1 MKNIS
6 ILGSTGSIGTQ
17 TLEVVR
23 NNPDLFKVKAISGN
37 MNISLLRE
45 QIEEFSP
52 KYVAVYDEKK
62 AMDLRNS
69 LNDDSIKVLS
79 GMDGLIEISTLEEID
94 VLVTSV
100 VGNIGLI
107 PTLNAIKAKKTIA
120 LANKETL
127 VTAGEL
133 VMREALENNVKII
146 PVDSEHSAIFQCLEG
161 YNIEDVNKVIL
172 TASGG
177 PFRRL
182 KKDELVNVQSSDAL
196 KHPNWTMGKKIT
208 IDSATLMNKGL
219 EVIEAKW
226 LFGVE
231 TSKIDVVV
239 HPQSIIHSMVEFID
253 GSLLAQ
259 LGMPDMKLPIQYA
272 LTYPNRIKTDS
283 KGLDFE
289 KYNMLT
295 FEKPDRKTFPCLDL
309 AYEAINIGGITPAV
323 LNAANEELV
332 LQFLDNKIRF
342 YDIPDRIE
350 KAMKKFK
357 GIKNPDINDIIEADK
372 ITREYIKINNFKI

>member
-1 MKNIS
+1 MKKIS

-23 NNPDLFKVKAISGN
+23 NHPDSFKVIAISGN
-37 MNISLLRE
+37 MNIDLLHA

-62 AMDLRNS
+62 AMELKS
-69 LNDDSIKVLS
+69 KVDNACVKILY
-79 GMDGLIEISTLEEID
+79 GMDGLVEISTLEEVDI
-94 VLVTSV
+94 LVTSV

-127 VTAGEL
+127 VTAGEI
-133 VMREALENNVKII
+133 VMKEALDNGVKII

-161 YNIEDVNKVIL
+161 YNIKDIKKLIL

-177 PFRRL
+177 PFRGSSRE
-182 KKDELVNVQSSDAL
+182 ELINVQSSAAL
-196 KHPNWTMGKKIT
+196 KHPNWSMGKKIT

-226 LFGVE
+226 LFGVRAE
-231 TSKIDVVV
+231 EIDVVV

-259 LGMPDMKLPIQYA
+259 LGIPDMKLPIQYA
-272 LTYPNRIKTDS
+272 LTYPNRIKS
-283 KGLDFE
+283 SSGGLDFE
-289 KYNMLT
+289 KYSNLT

-309 AYEAINIGGITPAV
+309 AYEALHLGGITPAV

-332 LQFLDNKIRF
+332 LQFLDNKIGF

-350 KAMKKFK
+350 KAMNKFR

-372 ITREYIKINNFKI
+372 ITREYIKINNFKP